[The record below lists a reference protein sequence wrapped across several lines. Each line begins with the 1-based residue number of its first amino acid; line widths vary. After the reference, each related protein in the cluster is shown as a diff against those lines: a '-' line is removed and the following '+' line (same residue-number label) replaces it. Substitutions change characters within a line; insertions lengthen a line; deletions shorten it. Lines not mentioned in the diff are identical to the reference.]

1 MNYSERID
9 DLFSSQLKEWE
20 LAGTNYS
27 LLSKVRTKRLSLSG
41 FELFVQFNPER
52 MRSSAA
58 KVDSKS
64 IEARPCF
71 LCGKNRPEVQKGI
84 DFADDL
90 TILINPF
97 PIFDRHLTIP
107 SKKHIDQRIGPNF
120 ESMLDLAGELKGF
133 VIFYN
138 GPECG
143 ASAPDHFHYQAGNRG
158 FLPVEKDFDSGNMAK
173 KIFAEKGLE
182 LWHWND
188 YLRGMMT
195 LKGNFKKDIIFVF
208 NNFYRKFS
216 GLQPEKSEPMLNIL
230 AYFKDG
236 DWIVHIIPRKIHRP
250 VQFFE
255 KGEKQILLSPASVD
269 LGGVIILPR
278 EEDFIKISEN
288 DVKDIFKQ
296 VCLSDNEVLSLFS

>member
-20 LAGTNYS
+20 LAGLNYN
-27 LLSKVRTKRLSLSG
+27 LLSKVRTRRLSFNG
-41 FELFVQFNPER
+41 FELLAQFNPER

-58 KVDSKS
+58 KVDAKS

-71 LCGKNRPEVQKGI
+71 LCSQNRPAVQKGI
-84 DFADDL
+84 DFSDDL

-107 SKKHIDQRIGPNF
+107 SEKHTDQRIGPNF
-120 ESMLDLAGELKGF
+120 PSMLRLAEQLKGF

-158 FLPVEKDFDSGNMAK
+158 FLPVEKDFESGRMVK
-173 KIFAEKGLE
+173 KIYSEKGTE
-182 LWHWND
+182 LWHWNN

-195 LKGNFKKDIIFVF
+195 IKGSDSADLVFIF
-208 NNFYRKFS
+208 NNFYRKFAEIQS
-216 GLQPEKSEPMLNIL
+216 GKPEPMLNIL
-230 AYFKDG
+230 AYYEDG
-236 DWIVHIIPRKIHRP
+236 FWIVHIIPRKIHRP

-255 KGEKQILLSPASVD
+255 TGEKQILLSPASVD

-278 EEDFIKISEN
+278 EEDFVKITEN
-288 DVKDIFKQ
+288 DVRDIFKQ
-296 VCLSDNEVLSLFS
+296 VCLSDNEVLNLFS

>member
-20 LAGTNYS
+20 LAGVNYR
-27 LLSKVRTKRLSLSG
+27 LLSKVMTKRLKFEG
-41 FELFVQFNPER
+41 FELLAQFNPER
-52 MRSSAA
+52 IRSSAA
-58 KVDSKS
+58 KVDAKS

-71 LCGKNRPEVQKGI
+71 LCGKNRPAVQKGVC
-84 DFADDL
+84 FGEDL

-107 SKKHIDQRIGPNF
+107 SEKHVDQRIWPNF
-120 ESMLDLAGELKGF
+120 LSMLDLAEKLTGF

-158 FLPVEKDFDSGNMAK
+158 FLPVENDFESGRMAK
-173 KIFAEKGLE
+173 QIYEEKGIG
-182 LWHWND
+182 LWHWKD

-195 LKGNFKKDIIFVF
+195 IRGNERKDLVFVF
-208 NNFYRKFS
+208 NNFYRKFMQNQS
-216 GLQPEKSEPMLNIL
+216 DKPEPMLNIL
-230 AYFKDG
+230 SYFQDG
-236 DWIVHIIPRKIHRP
+236 FWIVHIIPRKIHRP
-250 VQFFE
+250 AQFFE

-278 EEDFIKISEN
+278 EEDFLKITEN
-288 DVKDIFKQ
+288 DVMDIFGQ
-296 VCLSDNEVLSLFS
+296 VCLSDSEVLSLFT